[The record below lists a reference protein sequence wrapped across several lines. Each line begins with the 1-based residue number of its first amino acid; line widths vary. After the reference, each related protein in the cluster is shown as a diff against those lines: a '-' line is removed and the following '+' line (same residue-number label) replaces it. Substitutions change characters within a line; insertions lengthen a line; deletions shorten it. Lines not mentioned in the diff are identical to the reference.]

1 MDLLRNKDALSFFPR
16 CLDSL
21 CLTPLGFVGLL
32 IMLAAPMIPGL
43 NAEYIMRWLTL
54 AAFFAACTVIFD
66 FTAGY
71 INIVNFG
78 FMAFC
83 GVGGYCSALLVVNFN
98 ISPWLGMICG
108 GLLTGLIGLFTGV
121 ITLRL
126 RGIFAACLTWF
137 VGLALMGLAMKLV
150 WLTRGPA
157 GLAVPKLFESPSNVP
172 YFYTIVVGIM
182 LCYFICSKLV
192 RSKMGLAFKAIGQ
205 NMEAAQASGVNPV
218 YYRVVNFILS
228 CTLAG
233 VLGGFYAH
241 YIGILTPDVM
251 HTSKTMEVLAISY
264 IGGRGSLWG
273 GVFAAFPLMIGM
285 ELLRSNLAELPGIHL
300 MVYGVL
306 LIIVM
311 IYFPGGIAAE
321 YYKLVE
327 KMKNSPPVRWL
338 TSCAVHD

>member
-1 MDLLRNKDALSFFPR
+1 MDLLRNKDALCPFSR
-16 CLDSL
+16 RIDKI
-21 CLTPLGFVGLL
+21 CLTPLGLAGVVLL
-32 IMLAAPMIPGL
+32 LLLPMVPGL
-43 NAEYIMRWLTL
+43 NSEYIMRWLTL
-54 AAFFAACTVIFD
+54 AAYFAACTVIFD
-66 FTAGY
+66 FTAGF

-83 GVGGYCSALLVVNFN
+83 GVGAYCSALLVITFGL
-98 ISPWLGMICG
+98 SPWVGMICG
-108 GLLTGLIGLFTGV
+108 GLLTGSIGLFTGI

-137 VGLALMGLAMKLV
+137 VGLALMGLCTKLV

-157 GLAVPKLFESPSNVP
+157 GLAVPKLFDSASNVP
-172 YFYTIVVGIM
+172 YYYTIIIGIM
-182 LCYFICSKLV
+182 VCYLICAWLV

-205 NMEAAQASGVNPV
+205 NMEAAQTSGVNPV
-218 YYRVVNFILS
+218 YYRVINFVIS

-241 YIGILTPDVM
+241 YIGILTPDIM
-251 HTSKTMEVLAISY
+251 HTSKTMEILAISY

-285 ELLRSNLAELPGIHL
+285 ELLRSNFANLPGIHL

-311 IYFPGGIAAE
+311 IYFPGGLAAE
-321 YYKLVE
+321 YYYLVGKL
-327 KMKNSPPVRWL
+327 KSIRPVRWL

>member
-1 MDLLRNKDALSFFPR
+1 MELLKNKDVLSPFSR
-16 CLDSL
+16 QLHKICM
-21 CLTPLGFVGLL
+21 TPLGLAGLVFL
-32 IMLAAPMIPGL
+32 LVVPLIPGV

-54 AAFFAACTVIFD
+54 AAYFAACTIIFD
-66 FTAGY
+66 FTAGF

-83 GVGGYCSALLVVNFN
+83 GVGAYCSSLLVIKFGF
-98 ISPWLGMICG
+98 SPWLGMIAG
-108 GLLTGLIGLFTGV
+108 GLLSGLVGLFTGV

-137 VGLALMGLAMKLV
+137 VGLALMGLCTKLIF
-150 WLTRGPA
+150 LTRGQS
-157 GLAVPKLFESPSNVP
+157 GLSVPKLFESSSNIP
-172 YFYTIVVGIM
+172 YYYTIVVGILICFM
-182 LCYFICSKLV
+182 ICSFLV

-205 NMEAAQASGVNPV
+205 NMEAAQTSGVNPV
-218 YYRVVNFILS
+218 YYRVVNFVIS

-241 YIGILTPDVM
+241 YIGILTPDIL
-251 HTSKTMEVLAISY
+251 HTSRTMEVLAISY

-273 GVFAAFPLMIGM
+273 GVFAAMPLMIGM
-285 ELLRSNLAELPGIHL
+285 ELVRSSSSDLPGIHL
-300 MVYGVL
+300 MIYGVL

-321 YYKLVE
+321 YYSLIEKLKNIKLVQ
-327 KMKNSPPVRWL
+327 WA
-338 TSCAVHD
+338 TSCRVND

>member
-1 MDLLRNKDALSFFPR
+1 MNLLRNKDALNPFPR
-16 CLDSL
+16 YLDKI
-21 CLTPLGFVGLL
+21 CLTPLGLAGVVILL
-32 IMLAAPMIPGL
+32 VLPMIPGL
-43 NAEYIMRWLTL
+43 NSEYILRWLTL
-54 AAFFAACTVIFD
+54 AAYFAACTIIFD
-66 FTAGY
+66 FTAGF

-83 GVGGYCSALLVVNFN
+83 GVGAYCSALLVTNLGL
-98 ISPWLGMICG
+98 SPWLGMVCG

-137 VGLALMGLAMKLV
+137 VGLAMMGLCTKLV

-157 GLAVPKLFESPSNVP
+157 GLSVPKLFETYSNVP
-172 YFYTIVVGIM
+172 YYYTIVIGI
-182 LCYFICSKLV
+182 LACYLICSLLV

-205 NMEAAQASGVNPV
+205 NMEAAQTSGVNPV
-218 YYRVVNFILS
+218 HYRVVNFVIS

-241 YIGILTPDVM
+241 YIGILTPDIM

-273 GVFAAFPLMIGM
+273 GVFAAFPLMVGM
-285 ELLRSNLAELPGIHL
+285 ELLRSTFAHLPGIHL
-300 MVYGVL
+300 LVYGVL

-311 IYFPGGIAAE
+311 IHFPGGIAAE
-321 YYKLVE
+321 YYYLVDKL
-327 KMKNSPPVRWL
+327 KNTKPVRWA